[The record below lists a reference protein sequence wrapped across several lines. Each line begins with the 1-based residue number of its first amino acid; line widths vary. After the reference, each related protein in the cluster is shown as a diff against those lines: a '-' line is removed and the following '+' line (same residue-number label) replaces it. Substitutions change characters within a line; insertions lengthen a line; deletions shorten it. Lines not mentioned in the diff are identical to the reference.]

1 MGERRTDTQERRIY
15 YKETKLGDRKQYFSR
30 ESEEFVWKGGERVS
44 CDGFSLLV
52 SQSLTLWRFIKGRK
66 K

>member
-30 ESEEFVWKGGERVS
+30 ESEEFVWERERESV
-44 CDGFSLLV
+44 L
-52 SQSLTLWRFIKGRK
+52 
-66 K
+66 